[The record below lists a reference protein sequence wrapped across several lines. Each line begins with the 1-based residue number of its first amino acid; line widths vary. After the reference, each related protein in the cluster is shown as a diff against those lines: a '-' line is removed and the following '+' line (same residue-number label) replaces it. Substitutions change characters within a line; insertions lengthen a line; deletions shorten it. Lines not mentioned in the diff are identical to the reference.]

1 MEGQP
6 NKILTLIKSM
16 QSHEF
21 INSSL
26 KYIHYEYYLITMY
39 CIVYSWSDFT
49 MSTINLL
56 SSTYSGNFKLTT
68 WPNRTTESNRTKSKR
83 IESTRIEP
91 EFGFLTEKSPKK
103 KVWFDLDSDRIR
115 FEFGIGLE
123 LLSNYIGFGSV
134 VNSKFPHNV
143 YLKVLDINIKD

>member
-103 KVWFDLDSDRIR
+103 KFDSIWIRIGLGSNSGSVWNFYRTILDSVLSLIR
-115 FEFGIGLE
+115 NFHRM
-123 LLSNYIGFGSV
+123 YI
-134 VNSKFPHNV
+134 
-143 YLKVLDINIKD
+143 